1 MAWTQQ
7 EIDAL
12 KAAIAKGEKQV
23 AFADRSVTYRS
34 LEEMLAALRLMEAEV
49 AGATRPRQYG
59 VVTRK
64 GF

>member
-7 EIDAL
+7 DIDTL

-49 AGATRPRQYG
+49 AGTARARQYG

>member
-1 MAWTQQ
+1 MAWTQA

-34 LEEMLAALRLMEAEV
+34 LEEMLEALRLMEAEV
-49 AGATRPRQYG
+49 AGTTRPRQYG